1 MAIAPKTR
9 SKTSAKT
16 VIAASSVKP
25 AAAVS
30 KPVVAAKPA
39 KAAKAPAAAKA
50 VVKKTAVKKAAVK
63 AETKPVAA
71 KKTVAAKKAS
81 KPVEVAKPVPAKKA
95 AAKPPSDVTSKTASK
110 TTSKKVVKPIEAVL
124 AAAVVAPA
132 AKPVVKPAA
141 KRSSKPAEEV
151 TKKAL
156 VKKASPKL
164 VAVPDLARSVEPV
177 VPVPVSKAK
186 PKPAPKQVVPVAVK
200 PVEPLVA
207 AKKPVKKS
215 AEPVKAKAKAVAPP
229 AKTAKSSTGRSKPV
243 AKPVALPVAPAAPP
257 AIPKPPAKFALQ
269 RPNAAAAGV
278 FGDYVVAELAGE
290 QTWAVSVRGT
300 SLSDCRCSCAD
311 FRFGER
317 GSCEHVEFALGSLL
331 DSPQQ
336 RAALEQGLRADY
348 SEVLMGYGAARYL
361 RWRQGQLCPMELAR
375 EAQALL
381 DERGRLPADDAD
393 AVGRLTGLLQMAT
406 ELGAEVRVEA
416 GVWEQ
421 VALGRDARQRVQG
434 LAQAYPQGLES
445 PALRGLLKLPLPL
458 YQLESALFA
467 ACAGRAL
474 VADDLGLGLYAPAYA
489 AAELFA
495 RHFGVERVLVL
506 CAESAQTRWL
516 GEARILSHAS
526 AQMIWGD
533 AGTRQS
539 QCQSLGQGGLEIK
552 IASLSS
558 LRQDLTL
565 LQGFAPELIVVD
577 EAARLDADALALL
590 RRLDKGFLLMLSGQ
604 VLDEQPQQL
613 LALVELLDRHRNGPW
628 ERFLSRHVRR
638 SGQAMHFY
646 ALERLDQTLERVM
659 FSRSRAELQPT
670 LPVALVQLR
679 AVPLTSQ
686 QSLLQQ
692 PLLADLR
699 RAVARWQR
707 SAYVS
712 ESELLHLQQT
722 LQHLRRLA
730 ISPQLLAPEVGV
742 ADAPKLTAVAALTRE
757 LLGAAAEHLL
767 VFCQWDD
774 ALSLLA
780 ARLQAG
786 GTAFVQLHAEQ
797 TLAQRIELVRQWR
810 DDSAR
815 AVLLC
820 SDRAALGL
828 DLQIERAALVNLE
841 LPWGEALLEQRL
853 VCLADEHSRGLPLI
867 QLLAQTGLEQAMLQA
882 LDGVADLPAGS
893 LDGDASRQLLLGD
906 EPSRFMQ
913 ALTALCSVLT
923 D

>member
-16 VIAASSVKP
+16 VIAAKP
-25 AAAVS
+25 AVAAVSKPKATAKAPAVS
-30 KPVVAAKPA
+30 KPVVVAKPV
-39 KAAKAPAAAKA
+39 KADKAPAAAKA
-50 VVKKTAVKKAAVK
+50 SVKKTAVK
-63 AETKPVAA
+63 AEAKP
-71 KKTVAAKKAS
+71 VAAKKAS

-95 AAKPPSDVTSKTASK
+95 AAKLPSTEASKTASK
-110 TTSKKVVKPIEAVL
+110 KVVVPASKPAEKPVAK
-124 AAAVVAPA
+124 AAA
-132 AKPVVKPAA
+132 KPAA
-141 KRSSKPAEEV
+141 KSNSKPAEKAA
-151 TKKAL
+151 KKAPAI
-156 VKKASPKL
+156 KAARKP
-164 VAVPDLARSVEPV
+164 VAVADVAPRVEPAV
-177 VPVPVSKAK
+177 VVPVSKAK
-186 PKPAPKQVVPVAVK
+186 PKPAPKQESKQVAPVAVK
-200 PVEPLVA
+200 PTEPLVE
-207 AKKPVKKS
+207 AKKPVKKA
-215 AEPVKAKAKAVAPP
+215 AEPVKAKAKAPAPP
-229 AKTAKSSTGRSKPV
+229 AKSVKSSAGRSKPV
-243 AKPVALPVAPAAPP
+243 AAKPVARPVAPPAPP
-257 AIPKPPAKFALQ
+257 AIPKPPARFSLQ
-269 RPNAAAAGV
+269 RTDSAVDAGV

-290 QTWAVSVRGT
+290 QAWGVTVRGT
-300 SLSDCRCSCAD
+300 GLSDCRCSCVD

-336 RAALEQGLRADY
+336 RAALEQGLRLDY
-348 SEVLMGYGAARYL
+348 SEVLMGFGAARYL
-361 RWRQGQLCPMELAR
+361 RWRQGQLCPAELAR

-406 ELGAEVRVEA
+406 ELGHELRVEA

-516 GEARILSHAS
+516 GEAQTLSHAS

-533 AGTRQS
+533 AGTRQA
-539 QCQSLGQGGLEIK
+539 QCQCLGQGGLEIR
-552 IASLSS
+552 IASLAS
-558 LRQDLTL
+558 LGQDLTL

-604 VLDEQPQQL
+604 LLDEQPQQL

-638 SGQAMHFY
+638 SGQTTHFY
-646 ALERLDQTLERVM
+646 ALERLDQTLERLM

-686 QSLLQQ
+686 QLLLQT

-712 ESELLHLQQT
+712 ESELLQLQQT
-722 LQHLRRLA
+722 LQQLRRLA
-730 ISPQLLAPEVGV
+730 ISPQLLAPQAAV

-757 LLGAAAEHLL
+757 LLGTAAEHLL

-774 ALSLLA
+774 ALGLLA
-780 ARLQAG
+780 TRLQAG
-786 GTAFVQLHAEQ
+786 GTACVQLHAEQ
-797 TLAQRIELVRQWR
+797 TLAQRIELLRQWR
-810 DDSAR
+810 LDAGR

-882 LDGVADLPAGS
+882 LDAMADLPAGS
-893 LDGDASRQLLLGD
+893 LDGDASRQLLVGD
-906 EPSRFMQ
+906 ESSRFMQ